1 MFITENIG
9 KTDYQKEE
17 NKITRIGTTQIE
29 VNHFEYCGIIFPL
42 KSNLDFAFLS
52 TLTWS

>member
-1 MFITENIG
+1 MFITENIE

-17 NKITRIGTTQIE
+17 NKITHTGTPQIQ
-29 VNHFEYCGIIFPL
+29 VNYFEYCGIIFPL

-52 TLTWS
+52 PLTWS